1 MVSHPEALG
10 APRACSTSPLDLGGL
25 CQVPMEALGA
35 LVGRWVH
42 VSWVPHPL
50 PGGVT
55 PSGMARVTLCGVAR
69 CGAGQDLALGHTIE
83 AAVAEEEMN
92 LPLLLLHSGGPEEVA
107 LEADPQ
113 TDEGALV
120 GAWLA
125 AVDIVPTKALVAA

>member
-1 MVSHPEALG
+1 
-10 APRACSTSPLDLGGL
+10 
-25 CQVPMEALGA
+25 MEALGA

-83 AAVAEEEMN
+83 AAGAEEEMN